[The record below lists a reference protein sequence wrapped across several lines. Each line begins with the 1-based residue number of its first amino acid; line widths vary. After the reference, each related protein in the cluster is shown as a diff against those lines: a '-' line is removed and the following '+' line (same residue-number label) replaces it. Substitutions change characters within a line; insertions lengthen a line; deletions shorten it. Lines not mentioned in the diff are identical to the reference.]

1 MTKEEFINKL
11 SKSNDR
17 LSIIKEIKS
26 IRDIGL
32 NNFVELTDILCEYLS
47 KEEIFEIVIGENSKK
62 DEFKGVDK
70 FKLLVSLNDEN
81 ILLNEKLQI
90 ENRAYYIQ
98 LGSYKSDRGEI

>member
-11 SKSNDR
+11 SKSNYK

-47 KEEIFEIVIGENSKK
+47 KEEIFEICSFEIKKINKEIKETEDILARYGMVIEKVKNPEN
-62 DEFKGVDK
+62 V
-70 FKLLVSLNDEN
+70 VT
-81 ILLNEKLQI
+81 ILI
-90 ENRAYYIQ
+90 
-98 LGSYKSDRGEI
+98 